1 MTYIEL
7 MRSSRQDRG
16 GWGGAH
22 QRGQGRLGQV
32 VAGPGGGEERERVV
46 GRGQTTQEREA
57 MAGSEG
63 EGDLGE
69 EEDRELKMIMVRLRG
84 EIRPLQ
90 CLSVRN

>member
-1 MTYIEL
+1 M
-7 MRSSRQDRG
+7 
-16 GWGGAH
+16 GAH

-32 VAGPGGGEERERVV
+32 VVGPGGGEVGERVV
-46 GRGQTTQEREA
+46 RRGQSTQEREA

-63 EGDLGE
+63 EGGLGE
-69 EEDRELKMIMVRLRG
+69 EEDRELKIIRVRLRE